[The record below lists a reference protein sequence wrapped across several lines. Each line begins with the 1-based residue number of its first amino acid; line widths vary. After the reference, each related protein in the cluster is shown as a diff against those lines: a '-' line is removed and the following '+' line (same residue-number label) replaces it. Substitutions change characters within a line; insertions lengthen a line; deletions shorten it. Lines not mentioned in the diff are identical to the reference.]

1 MFELAFALR
10 CPLHS
15 VSGVVHRFFDATW
28 DCCSLKN
35 KKYRFHQQ
43 FAGAL
48 PCLETKRL
56 MAS

>member
-1 MFELAFALR
+1 MPHGIAAAL
-10 CPLHS
+10 
-15 VSGVVHRFFDATW
+15 
-28 DCCSLKN
+28 KI

-43 FAGAL
+43 LAGAL